1 MPCPSFRHWE
11 IARPKTKMLRGGE
24 FVHSEWIVDAS
35 SDALRVQCRQSSVAV
50 LHPDYIQMVDA
61 SIIIPS
67 QRDARAGG
75 QNFVIAGGMP
85 AACGVPIIEASQFDP
100 QDCCLK
106 CIKSTVLSHY
116 LMMVFFLRTPV
127 AQKPNLLC

>member
-1 MPCPSFRHWE
+1 MACPSFRNWE
-11 IARPKTKMLRGGE
+11 IAWPKTKMLRSGKL
-24 FVHSEWIVDAS
+24 VHGEWIVDAS
-35 SDALRVQCRQSSVAV
+35 SDAFRVQRCQSSVAV
-50 LHPDYIQMVDA
+50 LHPDDVQMVDA
-61 SIIIPS
+61 TIIIPS

-75 QNFVIAGGMP
+75 QNFVIVGGMP

-116 LMMVFFLRTPV
+116 LMMVFLLRTPV
-127 AQKPNLLC
+127 A